1 MSSSLFEFHEDPGG
15 SEPVL
20 VVALE
25 GWIDAGG
32 AAATAADP
40 ILASVPHKTTVA
52 TFDSDTLL
60 DHRARRPIMHLV
72 DGVNTGLTWPSIEL
86 VGAWDKH
93 EHDVLFLIGPEPDHN
108 WPSFARAVVD
118 LAESLEVR
126 LVLGLGAYPAPVPH
140 TRPVQLSCTAS
151 SPELARRTGFIRGTL
166 DVPAGVQAA
175 IERQAA
181 EQGLPSLGLWAQ
193 VPHYAAAMPYP
204 AAAAALV
211 DGLAEIGGLVLD
223 SQELHDEA
231 AATRVRLDSLV
242 AESDE
247 HRELVTQLEAHV
259 DAQARGEWVEG
270 DEDAPLEMQ
279 TGDELAAELER
290 FLRDQEG

>member
-20 VVALE
+20 IVALE

-32 AAATAADP
+32 AAATAAER
-40 ILASVPHKTTVA
+40 ILASAPHKTTVA

-72 DGVNTGLTWPSIEL
+72 DGVNTGLTWPTIEL
-86 VGAWDKH
+86 LGLWDTH
-93 EHDVLFLIGPEPDHN
+93 ERDALLLVGPEPDHN

-126 LVLGLGAYPAPVPH
+126 QVLGLGAYPAPVPH

-151 SPELARRTGFIRGTL
+151 SPEMARQTGFIRGTL

-204 AAAAALV
+204 AAAVRLV
-211 DGLAEIGGLVLD
+211 EGLKEVAELEFDAGGL
-223 SQELHDEA
+223 
-231 AATRVRLDSLV
+231 
-242 AESDE
+242 E
-247 HRELVTQLEAHV
+247 H
-259 DAQARGEWVEG
+259 DAQATTTRLNDLVADSAEHQELVRELERHVDQPIDDGGDGEIEFRS
-270 DEDAPLEMQ
+270 
-279 TGDELAAELER
+279 GDELAEEFER
-290 FLRDQEG
+290 FLREQED

>member
-1 MSSSLFEFHEDPGG
+1 MSTSLFEFHEDPGG

-20 VVALE
+20 IVALE

-32 AAATAADP
+32 AAASAAER

-60 DHRARRPIMHLV
+60 DHRARRPILHLV
-72 DGVNTGLTWPSIEL
+72 DGVNTGLTWPTIEL
-86 VGAWDKH
+86 LGIWDK
-93 EHDVLFLIGPEPDHN
+93 EERDVLVLLGPEPDHN

-126 LVLGLGAYPAPVPH
+126 QVLGLGAYPAPVPH

-151 SPELARRTGFIRGTL
+151 SPEMARQTGFIRGTL

-193 VPHYAAAMPYP
+193 VPHYAAAMAYP
-204 AAAAALV
+204 AAAARLIE
-211 DGLAEIGGLVLD
+211 GLHEVAGLSFDAAGLD
-223 SQELHDEA
+223 HDA
-231 AATRVRLDSLV
+231 QATTTRLDKAV
-242 AESDE
+242 AESGE
-247 HRELVTQLEAHV
+247 NQELVRELERHV
-259 DAQARGEWVEG
+259 DQQGDGEADG
-270 DEDAPLEMQ
+270 DGEIEFRS
-279 TGDELAAELER
+279 GDELAEEVER
-290 FLRDQEG
+290 FLREQED

>member
-1 MSSSLFEFHEDPGG
+1 MSTSLFEFHEDPGG

-20 VVALE
+20 IVALE

-32 AAATAADP
+32 AAASAAER

-52 TFDSDTLL
+52 TFDTDALL

-72 DGVNTGLTWPSIEL
+72 DGVNTGLTWPTIEL
-86 VGAWDKH
+86 LGLWDKG
-93 EHDVLFLIGPEPDHN
+93 ERDALLLVGPEPDHN

-118 LAESLEVR
+118 LAESLEVPQ
-126 LVLGLGAYPAPVPH
+126 VLGLGAYPAPVPH

-151 SPELARRTGFIRGTL
+151 SPEMARQTGFLRGTL

-204 AAAAALV
+204 AAAARLV
-211 DGLAEIGGLVLD
+211 EGLQEVAQLDFDAAGL
-223 SQELHDEA
+223 E
-231 AATRVRLDSLV
+231 R
-242 AESDE
+242 
-247 HRELVTQLEAHV
+247 
-259 DAQARGEWVEG
+259 DAQATTTRLNDLVADSAEHQELVRELERHVDQQTDDEGG
-270 DEDAPLEMQ
+270 DEIQ
-279 TGDELAAELER
+279 FRSGDELAEEFER
-290 FLRDQEG
+290 FLREQDD

>member
-1 MSSSLFEFHEDPGG
+1 MALYEIHERVELDA
-15 SEPVL
+15 PVL
-20 VVALE
+20 IMSLE
-25 GWIDAGG
+25 GWIDAGAG
-32 AAATAADP
+32 AARATAALDDLLDSVL
-40 ILASVPHKTTVA
+40 LAS
-52 TFDSDTLL
+52 FDTDELL
-60 DHRARRPIMHLV
+60 DHRARRPTMELV
-72 DGVNTGLTWPSIEL
+72 DGVNTGLTWPTIEL
-86 VGAWDKH
+86 RAATDDAG
-93 EHDVLFLIGPEPDHN
+93 HDVLFLVGAEPDHT
-108 WPSFARAVVD
+108 WRAFSAAAVD
-118 LAESLEVR
+118 LALDFGTR

-140 TRPVQLSCTAS
+140 TRPTQLASTATT
-151 SPELARRTGFIRGTL
+151 PELAQRVGSPVGGTIN
-166 DVPAGVQAA
+166 VPAGVQAA
-175 IERQAA
+175 IERQCA
-181 EQGLPSLGLWAQ
+181 EVGLPAVGLWAQ

-211 DGLAEIGGLVLD
+211 DGLSEIGGLVLD

-231 AATRVRLDSLV
+231 AATRLRLDGLV

>member
-20 VVALE
+20 IVALE

-32 AAATAADP
+32 AAATAAER

-52 TFDSDTLL
+52 TFDSDMLL

-72 DGVNTGLTWPSIEL
+72 DGVNTGLTWPAIEL
-86 VGAWDKH
+86 IGGWDKH

-140 TRPVQLSCTAS
+140 TRSVQLSCTAS
-151 SPELARRTGFIRGTL
+151 SPEMARRTGFIRGTL

-193 VPHYAAAMPYP
+193 VPHYAAAMPFP
-204 AAAAALV
+204 AAAARLV
-211 DGLAEIGGLVLD
+211 EGLHEVAELDFDVAGLDRDAEATTIRLNDLVAD
-223 SQELHDEA
+223 SAEHQEL
-231 AATRVRLDSLV
+231 V
-242 AESDE
+242 
-247 HRELVTQLEAHV
+247 RELERHV
-259 DAQARGEWVEG
+259 DAEADAGEGADPGEI
-270 DEDAPLEMQ
+270 EL
-279 TGDELAAELER
+279 TSGDELAEEFER
-290 FLRDQEG
+290 FLREQGD

>member
-32 AAATAADP
+32 AAAAAAERV
-40 ILASVPHKTTVA
+40 LASVPHKTTVA

-60 DHRARRPIMHLV
+60 DHRARRPIMHIV
-72 DGVNTGLTWPSIEL
+72 DGVNTGLTWPTIEL
-86 VGAWDKH
+86 LGAWDKA
-93 EHDVLFLIGPEPDHN
+93 ERDVLFLVGPEPDHN

-151 SPELARRTGFIRGTL
+151 SPELARRTAFIRGTL

-181 EQGLPSLGLWAQ
+181 EQGLPALGLWAQ

-204 AAAAALV
+204 AASARLV
-211 DGLAEIGGLVLD
+211 EGLEEVAELDFDVAGLDHDAQATATRLNELVAD
-223 SQELHDEA
+223 SAEHQEL
-231 AATRVRLDSLV
+231 V
-242 AESDE
+242 
-247 HRELVTQLEAHV
+247 RELERHV
-259 DAQARGEWVEG
+259 DADTGDGSDDGEIEFRS
-270 DEDAPLEMQ
+270 
-279 TGDELAAELER
+279 GDELAEEFER
-290 FLRDQEG
+290 FLREQGD

>member
-1 MSSSLFEFHEDPGG
+1 VSTSLFEFHEDPGG

-20 VVALE
+20 IVALE

-32 AAATAADP
+32 AAASAAER

-72 DGVNTGLTWPSIEL
+72 DGVNTGLTWPTIEL
-86 VGAWDKH
+86 LGIWDK
-93 EHDVLFLIGPEPDHN
+93 EERDVLVLLGPEPDHN

-126 LVLGLGAYPAPVPH
+126 QVLGLGAYPAPVPH

-151 SPELARRTGFIRGTL
+151 SPEMARQTGFIRGTL

-193 VPHYAAAMPYP
+193 VPHYAAAMAYP
-204 AAAAALV
+204 AAAARLV
-211 DGLAEIGGLVLD
+211 EGLHEVAGLQFD
-223 SQELHDEA
+223 A
-231 AATRVRLDSLV
+231 AGLERDAQATTTRLNDLV
-242 AESDE
+242 AESAE
-247 HRELVTQLEAHV
+247 NQELVRELERHV
-259 DAQARGEWVEG
+259 DQQTDGEG
-270 DEDAPLEMQ
+270 DGEIEFRS
-279 TGDELAAELER
+279 GDELAEEFER
-290 FLRDQEG
+290 FLREQDD

>member
-32 AAATAADP
+32 AAVAAAER

-60 DHRARRPIMHLV
+60 DHRARRPIMHIV
-72 DGVNTGLTWPSIEL
+72 DGVNTSLTWPTIEL
-86 VGAWDKH
+86 LGAWDKG
-93 EHDVLFLIGPEPDHN
+93 ERDVLFLVGPEPDHN

-151 SPELARRTGFIRGTL
+151 SPDLARRTTFIRGTL

-181 EQGLPSLGLWAQ
+181 EQGLPALGLWAQ

-204 AAAAALV
+204 AASARLV
-211 DGLAEIGGLVLD
+211 EGLHEVAELDFDIAGLDHDADATTTRLNELVAD
-223 SQELHDEA
+223 SAEHQEL
-231 AATRVRLDSLV
+231 V
-242 AESDE
+242 
-247 HRELVTQLEAHV
+247 RELERHV
-259 DAQARGEWVEG
+259 DADTRDGSDDGEIEYRS
-270 DEDAPLEMQ
+270 
-279 TGDELAAELER
+279 GDELAEEFER
-290 FLRDQEG
+290 FLRDQGD

>member
-32 AAATAADP
+32 AAAAAAERV
-40 ILASVPHKTTVA
+40 LASVPHKTTVA

-60 DHRARRPIMHLV
+60 DHRARRPIRHIV
-72 DGVNTGLTWPSIEL
+72 DGVNTGLTWPTIEL
-86 VGAWDKH
+86 LGAWDKA
-93 EHDVLFLIGPEPDHN
+93 ERDVLFLVGPEPDHN

-151 SPELARRTGFIRGTL
+151 SPELARRTAFIRGTL

-181 EQGLPSLGLWAQ
+181 EQGLPALGLWAQ

-204 AAAAALV
+204 AASARLV
-211 DGLAEIGGLVLD
+211 EGLEEVAELDFDVAGLDHDAQATATRLNELVAD
-223 SQELHDEA
+223 SAEHQEL
-231 AATRVRLDSLV
+231 V
-242 AESDE
+242 
-247 HRELVTQLEAHV
+247 RELERHV
-259 DAQARGEWVEG
+259 DADTRDGSDDGEIEYRS
-270 DEDAPLEMQ
+270 
-279 TGDELAAELER
+279 GDELAEEFER
-290 FLRDQEG
+290 FLREQGD

>member
-1 MSSSLFEFHEDPGG
+1 VSSSLFEFHEDPGG

-32 AAATAADP
+32 AAATAAER

-72 DGVNTGLTWPSIEL
+72 DGVNTGLTWPTIEL
-86 VGAWDKH
+86 LGAWDK
-93 EHDVLFLIGPEPDHN
+93 EERDVLLLVP
-108 WPSFARAVVD
+108 

-126 LVLGLGAYPAPVPH
+126 QVLGLGAYPAPVPH

-151 SPELARRTGFIRGTL
+151 SPEMARRTGFIRGTL

-175 IERQAA
+175 IERQAS

-204 AAAAALV
+204 AAAARLV
-211 DGLAEIGGLVLD
+211 EGLHEVAGLRF
-223 SQELHDEA
+223 EA
-231 AATRVRLDSLV
+231 AG
-242 AESDE
+242 
-247 HRELVTQLEAHV
+247 LER
-259 DAQARGEWVEG
+259 DAQATTTRLNDLVADSAEHQELVRELERHVDQVA
-270 DEDAPLEMQ
+270 DEDADGDGDGEIEFRS
-279 TGDELAAELER
+279 GDELAEEFER
-290 FLRDQEG
+290 FLREQDD